1 LGISPPRKAT
11 DIKVWIKLEDRQ
23 TTKVIVNRSSDIDD
37 LRNLVF
43 NGNSDRDLY
52 QAYYRNQQLKSGE
65 DVPSDT
71 KDDQPVIF
79 TKKARPTPIQPLMED
94 PVTTRVRMHSN
105 D

>member
-1 LGISPPRKAT
+1 
-11 DIKVWIKLEDRQ
+11 
-23 TTKVIVNRSSDIDD
+23 VNRSSDIDD
-37 LRNLVF
+37 LRNLVL

-71 KDDQPVIF
+71 EDDQPVIF
-79 TKKARPTPIQPLMED
+79 RKKVEPTPIQPLMVD

>member
-1 LGISPPRKAT
+1 M
-11 DIKVWIKLEDRQ
+11 KVWIKLEDRQ

-37 LRNLVF
+37 LRTLVLK
-43 NGNSDRDLY
+43 GQSDRDLY

-71 KDDQPVIF
+71 EDDQPVIF
-79 TKKARPTPIQPLMED
+79 RKKAGPQMVEP
-94 PVTTRVRMHSN
+94 VRMHSK